1 MAVVHKSSWG
11 QFVVVFTG
19 RPIAAYVT
27 LSRPR
32 PPHPTLHPAQCLYSG
47 MRQPHSCLHPLPREP
62 VIASLPTH
70 TRCVHSSCPP
80 PP

>member
-27 LSRPR
+27 ISRPR
-32 PPHPTLHPAQCLYSG
+32 PIGPILFAPHHPPSRTMPAQLRAG
-47 MRQPHSCLHPLPREP
+47 
-62 VIASLPTH
+62 SLMHARAP
-70 TRCVHSSCPP
+70 CQGSA
-80 PP
+80 